1 MAMHNF
7 PLKDLNVFW
16 GFTVSIYVRCPCL
29 LFFPFLHLGQSPARP
44 LVREALCLSGT
55 ETSELVY
62 LLNPERNR
70 FSSLLL
76 HQYIVWEGQKL
87 FLMGVK
93 ILGFGL
99 KNEKGQSQKMLRDLT
114 RVDTP

>member
-55 ETSELVY
+55 ETSELGY

-87 FLMGVK
+87 F
-93 ILGFGL
+93 
-99 KNEKGQSQKMLRDLT
+99 
-114 RVDTP
+114 